1 MKKLIRHV
9 MIFTFGLLLYPI
21 SANAADTYRLDM
33 QWVQDNIENKDFMS
47 SSNCS
52 YSALL
57 LTEFGNEFFETTN
70 YFIDDINWLDMSS
83 FIQFSTFAPD
93 NATQKMY
100 ASLDITINNE
110 AIEVK
115 DLDLIFYINEKK
127 IVTKVEHKKKDVT
140 KSFAF
145 NRDFSIANDGNNN
158 DYFNFTWGPTEYP
171 DNCWFILN
179 EV

>member
-52 YSALL
+52 YGALL
-57 LTEFGNEFFETTN
+57 MTEFGNEFFETTN
-70 YFIDDINWLDMSS
+70 YFIDDIDWNDVST
-83 FIQFSTFAPD
+83 FIQFATFAPE
-93 NATQKMY
+93 NAQQKMY
-100 ASLDITINNE
+100 ESLEIEIYSD
-110 AIEVK
+110 AIAIK
-115 DLDLIFYINEKK
+115 DLDLVFFKNDKN
-127 IVTKVEHKKKDVT
+127 IVSKVEHKKKDVSN
-140 KSFAF
+140 SFAF
-145 NRDFSIANDGNNN
+145 IKGSVLGNAENNR
-158 DYFNFTWGPTEYP
+158 YFNFTWGPTEYP